1 MRTTVWCELFYI
13 LLVRVWE
20 RASFWV
26 LIDPTLPCYFWE
38 LEVTSKLALSG
49 NQSDRLKSMCFY
61 GPACGKQLRG
71 MNGTISEKTGVPG
84 PWYTRVIGLVLWR
97 EEFWYRLR

>member
-84 PWYTRVIGLVLWR
+84 PWYTRVIGLVLWT
-97 EEFWYRLR
+97 EGF